1 MMVAKKLRYSTQSIK
16 FVSTSQSPRAA
27 SITMSAASAR
37 EAPVT
42 MFLRNSMWPGAS
54 MMMYRRL
61 SDLKKQRAVSIVM
74 P

>member
-1 MMVAKKLRYSTQSIK
+1 MPSMERKYPWRRVFSST
-16 FVSTSQSPRAA
+16 PRAA